1 MEITDRGANGA
12 HAVKHVKKDGNQEH
26 VNVIHLLLS
35 TVEWIAQEIQI
46 KTKFATG
53 KFRAQVFA
61 RLCNAILL
69 GRVTKKENNIFL
81 HRFAHRKDM
90 SLIIRKPSQ

>member
-46 KTKFATG
+46 KAKFATET
-53 KFRAQVFA
+53 FRAQVFA
-61 RLCNAILL
+61 RLC
-69 GRVTKKENNIFL
+69 G
-81 HRFAHRKDM
+81 
-90 SLIIRKPSQ
+90 